1 MVREAGLSMG
11 STHDH
16 PSLSSQAAE
25 WIDAY
30 VHPHGYCL
38 ANFDPALVIASDL
51 ANLAV
56 AGAYMLGFPF
66 CAWRLFPVIPSA
78 IRTVYVLGI
87 LFVYTCGLGHFLD
100 VVITHHA
107 SYGLYIAVIAEAA
120 LTGIISWAFV
130 LAVFSAT
137 RNVGLRV
144 ITDDT
149 PGAENVPRVER

>member
-16 PSLSSQAAE
+16 PSLSSRAAE

-38 ANFDPALVIASDL
+38 ANFDPALVVLSDIS
-51 ANLAV
+51 NLGV

-66 CAWRLFPVIPSA
+66 VAMRLFPVMPPA
-78 IRTVYVLGI
+78 IRLVYVLGV
-87 LFVYTCGLGHFLD
+87 LFVYSCGVGHFLD

-107 SYGLYIAVIAEAA
+107 SYWLYMFVIGENVFTAV
-120 LTGIISWAFV
+120 ISWAFV
-130 LAVFSAT
+130 LATFTAT
-137 RNVGLRV
+137 RRAGLR
-144 ITDDT
+144 IISDET
-149 PGAENVPRVER
+149 PGAENVPRVRR